1 MFSYSVI
8 EVLLSVVGHIAANGS
23 DYVGQSNVLLTFN
36 ADTTRLNASVELIDD
51 NTYEREEDFKGI
63 LTLVSTSPRV
73 SIVTDTAV
81 VTIEDDEGM
90 QNCLFRISWTIY
102 KAMPPV

>member
-1 MFSYSVI
+1 M
-8 EVLLSVVGHIAANGS
+8 
-23 DYVGQSNVLLTFN
+23 LLTFD

-51 NTYEREEDFKGI
+51 STYEGEEDFSGT

-73 SIVTDTAV
+73 SIGPDSAV

-90 QNCLFRISWTIY
+90 QNCLLRISCTIY
-102 KAMPPV
+102 KAIPPV